1 MKNRRNRTKRF
12 LPGFCR
18 VYTAARSEAE
28 RADDRVVVREILHAV
43 SRAVEQLVAQRFGAA
58 VEDVVDVERFGL
70 AEAVVGRPGI
80 GLGCLFA
87 ADLAI

>member
-1 MKNRRNRTKRF
+1 M
-12 LPGFCR
+12 
-18 VYTAARSEAE
+18 
-28 RADDRVVVREILHAV
+28 VREILHAV
-43 SRAVEQLVAQRFGAA
+43 SRAVEQLVAQRFGVA

-87 ADLAI
+87 GRFQPFERIRIDKTKWVKESDIIAAGA